1 MSEPGSTTPAPE
13 STDAAGGTAP
23 AMSVRQL
30 SSWLGDWVARA
41 TGVPRT
47 EVADDRPLEE
57 FGLSSRDTVGLAGEL
72 EDVLGLTLSVTLLWE
87 HPTIASLATRLVEG
101 EPAPPAEQAADDAR
115 AVASHDPSAEI
126 AVVGLGVRLPGG
138 VEDPDGLWELL
149 AAGRDAVGP
158 MPADRWEAFTA
169 DHATASLVSR
179 TNQLGGFLD
188 AVADF
193 DAEFFGISPRE
204 AASMDPQQRLVME
217 VAWEAMEHAG
227 IAPESLRGSAT
238 GVFVGVSTH
247 DYGLLTSSDL
257 ESAEA
262 WTTTGAAG
270 SVVAN
275 RLSYAFDLRGPSMA
289 LDAACSS
296 SLVAVHQA
304 IRSLR
309 SGESD
314 TALAGGVNLM
324 LAPGVTVSFDQAGA
338 LATDGRC
345 KAFDAAADG
354 ISRGEGAGM
363 VLLKRLADAERDGDR
378 VLAVL
383 AGSAVNSDGRS
394 NGLTAPNPA
403 AQTDLLRAAYR
414 DAGLRASEV
423 DYVEAH
429 GTGTLLGDPIE
440 ARALGAVLG
449 AGRAADAPLLLG
461 SAKTNF
467 GHLEAAAGI
476 AALAKVVLS
485 LGHDELP
492 PSLHFHTPNPHIPFE
507 AARLRVVT
515 EATPWPR
522 RSGVATAGVSGFGF
536 GGTNAH
542 LVVREATT
550 PAPADTPLAERT
562 PPAGDPAGPAVL
574 VLSAQSGERLRTA
587 AADLAT
593 WLQGPGR
600 EVTPAAVGRALAA
613 RQQGRHRAALVVRGH
628 DDAVQAAQAVAEGR
642 PAPGVVT
649 GTQDA
654 GAGPVWVFS
663 GYGSQWHGMARDL
676 LAEEP
681 AFAEAWREL
690 EPLVADESGFSLHE
704 LVHAEEPVR
713 GVDTVQVVLYAVQV
727 GLAAVLRAYG
737 AEPSAL
743 LGHSMGEV
751 AAAVVS
757 GGLSVEDGT
766 RVICT
771 RSRLLAE
778 QEALGLGA
786 MGLVGLSAGELA
798 EQAHRW
804 PGVSA
809 AVHAA
814 PQQTTVAGPREQ
826 VRELVEWAE
835 QLGRTARLLDVGG
848 AGHTEAV
855 DPVLGELTAELT
867 GLDVTAPRV
876 PVFSS
881 VTGDAE
887 TAGREGWLHD
897 VAYWTRGMRQ
907 SVLFAEATAAAVS
920 AGHTAFLELSP
931 HPVALPSV
939 GATAAA
945 HGQADPLLVPA
956 QRRNADGSALVREA
970 LAQLWVHGH
979 AVDVRA
985 ANGEAA
991 PGEHVAV
998 PRTRW
1003 QRRRHWTTARPLS
1016 TATARVGVHVALPDG
1031 RHVWESTGTTDV
1043 AVPVH
1048 AAASHVLGAEAE
1060 VSTLVRHQPAPG
1072 EGTPVT
1078 TVLTPH
1084 PGGGSIQVHAH
1095 VGGVQDWLLL
1105 AEAVVTGVPQQGP
1118 ASNGLALGHV
1128 TGNGSGPARGAVNG
1142 HAGHSTSNGHAT
1154 SNGQAGNGHVPAPDG
1169 GLPAVPAAEAD
1180 AGERLRTIVAEVLG
1194 YAPTQLPEDVALVE
1208 LGLDSLMAV
1217 RIKNRVEHELGT
1229 PPIVLEML
1237 RGAGLSDLQRHL
1249 LHLLAGDEL
1258 AAPAE
1263 AAGVPPRDAAERWVA
1278 AQWASVVGTPLA
1290 GVTTPLPATTEAQR
1304 VALAHALGGRW
1315 EGWVEPSVIVEAA
1328 TLSALADEVRPLME
1342 TSTGE
1347 LVRVLQAPVVA
1358 PGERAAAPLFLV
1370 HPAGGSCSVY
1380 DPLVR
1385 LLPADQPVFGIERL
1399 EGPLADRVAAY
1410 LPLVL
1415 EHGGSG
1421 PYRLAGW
1428 SFGGALAYEL
1438 GRRLREAG
1446 HDVELVAM
1454 LDTVRPVEAIPDT
1467 PEETLERWKRFADY
1481 VERTYG
1487 QPVPLPEAE
1496 LLAADDDEQLR
1507 IILGLLQQAAGG
1519 IGTGIS
1525 AGVLEHQRTSW
1536 VDNRA
1541 LEQLVPQP
1549 YDGDVV
1555 LYRADG
1561 MHEGAVE
1568 IEPRYREIAPDGG
1581 WGAVCPGLQ
1590 LVHVGGDHL
1599 QVIDEPIISKVAADL
1614 RARLARTRETAFFA

>member
-1 MSEPGSTTPAPE
+1 MSEPSTSAGRSPSLPE
-13 STDAAGGTAP
+13 PVTTEALST
-23 AMSVRQL
+23 
-30 SSWLGDWVARA
+30 WLGDWVARA
-41 TGVPRT
+41 TGVPRG
-47 EVADDRPLEE
+47 EVTRDRPLEE

-72 EDVLGLTLSVTLLWE
+72 EEMLGVTLSVTLLWE
-87 HPTIASLATRLVEG
+87 HPTIASLARRLVEG
-101 EPAPPAEQAADDAR
+101 EPEVPAEREADDAR
-115 AVASHDPSAEI
+115 AVAAHDPGAEI
-126 AVVGLGVRLPGG
+126 AVVGVGTRLPGG
-138 VEDPDGLWELL
+138 VSTPDELWQLL
-149 AAGRDAVGP
+149 VTGTDAVGP
-158 MPADRWEAFTA
+158 MPEGRWQAFTD
-169 DHATASLVSR
+169 DHATAALVGR

-188 AVADF
+188 EVAEF

-217 VAWEAMEHAG
+217 VTWEAMEHAG
-227 IAPESLRGSAT
+227 VSPESLRGSAT

-262 WTTTGAAG
+262 YTTTGSAG
-270 SVVAN
+270 SIVAN
-275 RLSYAFDLRGPSMA
+275 RLSYTFDLRGPSMA

-309 SGESD
+309 AGECD
-314 TALAGGVNLM
+314 AALAGGVNLM
-324 LAPGVTVSFDQAGA
+324 LAPAVTVSFDQAGA
-338 LATDGRC
+338 LSTDGRC

-363 VLLKRLADAERDGDR
+363 VVLKRLADAQRDGDR

-414 DAGLRASEV
+414 DAGVRPSEV

-449 AGRAADAPLLLG
+449 AGREVDAPLLLG

-476 AALAKVVLS
+476 VALIKVVLAM
-485 LGHDELP
+485 GHDALP
-492 PSLHFHTPNPHIPFE
+492 PSLHFRTPNPHIPFE
-507 AARLRVVT
+507 AARLAVVT
-515 EATPWPR
+515 EPTAWPR
-522 RSGVATAGVSGFGF
+522 RSGAATAGVSGFGF

-542 LVVREATT
+542 LVVREAPPV
-550 PAPADTPLAERT
+550 PAAAEPVPLAERV
-562 PPAGDPAGPAVL
+562 PAVGDPVGPVVL
-574 VLSAQSGERLRTA
+574 VVSGQTKERLRAA
-587 AADLAT
+587 AADLAE
-593 WLQGPGR
+593 WLTR
-600 EVTPAAVGRALAA
+600 EGKSEPLPAVGRALA
-613 RQQGRHRAALVVRGH
+613 RRSQGRHRAALVVRGH
-628 DDAVQAAQAVAEGR
+628 DDAVQGALAVAEGR
-642 PAPGVVT
+642 PAPGVVV
-649 GTQDA
+649 GAQDT

-690 EPLVADESGFSLHE
+690 EDLVVDESGFSLHE
-704 LVHAEEPVR
+704 LVHGDEPVR

-727 GLAAVLRAYG
+727 GLAAVLRSYG
-737 AEPSAL
+737 AEPTAV

-757 GGLSVEDGT
+757 GGLSLEDGT

-778 QEALGLGA
+778 LDSLGLGA
-786 MGLVGLSAGELA
+786 MGLVGLSSAELA

-804 PGVSA
+804 PDVSA

-814 PQQTTVAGPREQ
+814 PQQTTVAGEREQ
-826 VRELVEWAE
+826 VRELVAWAE
-835 QLGRTARLLDVGG
+835 SLGRTARLLDVSG

-855 DPVLGELTAELT
+855 DPVLGELTAELA
-867 GLDVTAPRV
+867 GLDVAPARV

-881 VTGDAE
+881 VTGDAGS
-887 TAGREGWLHD
+887 AADEGWQHD

-907 SVLFAEATAAAVS
+907 PVLFAETVGEAVR
-920 AGHTAFLELSP
+920 AGHTTFLELSP

-945 HGQADPLLVPA
+945 EGVADPLLVPA

-979 AVDVRA
+979 DVDVRA
-985 ANGEAA
+985 LNGEGA
-991 PGEHVAV
+991 PGELVEV

-1003 QRRRHWTTARPLS
+1003 HRRHHWTTARPLS
-1016 TATARVGVHVALPDG
+1016 SAIPTVGVHVALPDG

-1048 AAASHVLGAEAE
+1048 AAAAHVLGADAE

-1072 EGTPVT
+1072 AGVPVT

-1095 VGGVQDWLLL
+1095 ADEATWVLL
-1105 AEAVVTGVPQQGP
+1105 AEAVVTGVALDR
-1118 ASNGLALGHV
+1118 ASGAVTVRPHV
-1128 TGNGSGPARGAVNG
+1128 TSTGAPQPVPT
-1142 HAGHSTSNGHAT
+1142 TSEA
-1154 SNGQAGNGHVPAPDG
+1154 AEPEAD
-1169 GLPAVPAAEAD
+1169 AEAD
-1180 AGERLRTIVAEVLG
+1180 VRERLRTIVAEVLG
-1194 YAPTQLPEDVALVE
+1194 YAPNQLPDDVALVE
-1208 LGLDSLMAV
+1208 LGLDSMMAV

-1237 RGAGLSDLQRHL
+1237 RGAGLADLQRHL
-1249 LHLLAGDEL
+1249 VSLLAGDEVG
-1258 AAPAE
+1258 AASAGE
-1263 AAGVPPRDAAERWVA
+1263 ASGVPPRDAAERWVA
-1278 AQWASVVGTPLA
+1278 AQWSAVVGSPVA
-1290 GVTTPLPATTEAQR
+1290 GVTSPLPTLSEAKR
-1304 VALAHALGGRW
+1304 VELAHALGGRW
-1315 EGWVEPSVIVEAA
+1315 EGWVEPSALVAA
-1328 TLSALADEVRPLME
+1328 TTLSALADEVRPLME

-1358 PGERAAAPLFLV
+1358 PGERAAAPLFVV

-1380 DPLVR
+1380 DPLIK

-1399 EGPLADRVAAY
+1399 EGPLAERVAAY
-1410 LPLVL
+1410 LPLVV
-1415 EHGGSG
+1415 EHGGPG
-1421 PYRLAGW
+1421 PFRLAGW

-1438 GRRLREAG
+1438 GRQLTAAG
-1446 HDVELVAM
+1446 HEVELVAM

-1467 PEETLERWKRFADY
+1467 PQETLARWKRFAAY

-1487 QPVPLPEAE
+1487 RAVPLPEAE
-1496 LLAADDDEQLR
+1496 LLAADPDEQLR

-1541 LEQLVPQP
+1541 LEQLQPLP
-1549 YDGDVV
+1549 YDGEVV

-1568 IEPRYREIAPDGG
+1568 IEPRYAEIAPDGG
-1581 WGAVCPGLQ
+1581 WSGVCPGLEV
-1590 LVHVGGDHL
+1590 VHVGGDHL
-1599 QVIDEPIISKVAADL
+1599 QVIDEPIISRVAADL
-1614 RARLARTRETAFFA
+1614 RSRLARTREAVHLG